1 MKTALLL
8 GLAAAGTAVL
18 SASGASAQAPSP
30 FYAFAV
36 NNLTSSNGDPIYS
49 VYDSVNF
56 NALQVNEVFSDGFTQ
71 TLGMPALET
80 QDTETSSAQVFTVGP
95 GGFTDPVHGA
105 LTSAVLTGTL
115 AFPGIM
121 PDGTGTIGLTILPS
135 ADPSAVSYQQLA
147 YSSFSADL
155 FGANPT
161 GIAVGTFDLE
171 NISAGTAAGSGVVDS
186 VNIDIAPV
194 PAAVPEASANVSL
207 GLLLMLGL
215 GGVAAARRKRPAG
228 AAS

>member
-8 GLAAAGTAVL
+8 GLAAAGTAVF
-18 SASGASAQAPSP
+18 SASGASGQAPSP

-36 NNLTSSNGDPIYS
+36 NNLTSSNGDPTYS

-56 NALQVNEVFSDGFTQ
+56 DALQVTEVFSDGFTQ

-80 QDTETSSAQVFTVGP
+80 QDTETSSAQAFTVGS

-135 ADPSAVSYQQLA
+135 ADPSAVPYQQLA
-147 YSSFSADL
+147 YTNFSADL
-155 FGANPT
+155 FGANLA
-161 GIAVGTFDLE
+161 GIAVGTFNLE
-171 NISAGTAAGSGVVDS
+171 NIEAGTATGSGVVDS

-194 PAAVPEASANVSL
+194 PAAVPEASTNVSL
-207 GLLLMLGL
+207 GLLLLGL
-215 GGVAAARRKRPAG
+215 GGVAAARRKHI
-228 AAS
+228 AATV